1 MKASAKWR
9 ALFQELEPT
18 PGRWRRAARVGL
30 ITALGA
36 GATAAMQITNPLGLT
51 LLFNF
56 ALPEAAFSPPRG
68 IAFVCFAAV
77 FQALGLVLVGALIDS
92 PVVHVTVFILLCLCT
107 TYAIYAVP
115 TLGRLWV
122 WIQVPVVTAFYLAL
136 FIPDGLLWNEAQ
148 AFGAI
153 AIAVAVLLLCNS
165 IVRPQPAELVLANSI
180 AATLTRSGLRLATLI
195 EILLGEVPATDEHPA
210 ASRLGYHLSLLGPAI
225 ASARSAAW
233 PATLLA
239 DVMVAEGIRGQ
250 TDRLAAAALAS
261 ERRPPRA
268 TPAGELRAL
277 GAAIDHRLE
286 RYVANLRG
294 HNAGSAPNA
303 SGTTPDPAG
312 ASSDSDDLAARIARL
327 GTEAPEL
334 AAITAPMLRI
344 CELLEADRIEL
355 PSRQAEVPSEEVEID
370 EPARP
375 RPAVARNF
383 LIRFSTRHTIA
394 LTIAFLIGLWDNN
407 PELHAAI
414 WLLMLGGPPSHGATA
429 RKFTMRAIGASG
441 ALALA
446 ALGTVVIDP
455 NFTSPGPYMA
465 AIFAGTLL
473 MAYIG
478 EGGGILSYLSI
489 GGTAFVIGYGG
500 PGPRADVLGSIWSI
514 WGISLGM
521 IVRAAVSLLW
531 RERASRTL
539 AEQFQAPLT
548 AMLDLM
554 EEGGGPEGKRRR
566 AAAEMATVAGIAIML
581 SVANDAL
588 LEGRGA
594 EIDGDQLVNT
604 LDTLRR
610 LAFAIGNLVGLETG
624 GTAVRAAESA
634 AVRDA
639 IRVRL
644 ESWLQSLRDQ
654 TDSGVVSRAPLRK
667 MVAEAKAP
675 DLHLLPGEEHGDA
688 RGIDTSHGGTAERVI
703 RLTQTLEHQLAA
715 VSLN

>member
-1 MKASAKWR
+1 M
-9 ALFQELEPT
+9 FEELEPT

-36 GATAAMQITNPLGLT
+36 GATAAMQLTNPLGLT

-56 ALPEAAFSPPRG
+56 ALPEAAFSPARG
-68 IAFVCFAAV
+68 VAFVCFAAV
-77 FQALGLVLVGALIDS
+77 FQALGLVLVGALVDS
-92 PVVHVTVFILLCLCT
+92 PVVHVTVFILLCLFT

-136 FIPDGLLWNEAQ
+136 FIPDGLLGNEAQ
-148 AFGAI
+148 AFGAM

-165 IVRPQPAELVLANSI
+165 ILRPEPAESVLANSI
-180 AATLTRSGLRLATLI
+180 AATLTRSGRRFATLI
-195 EILLGEVPATDEHPA
+195 EILLCEVPATDERPV

-225 ASARSAAW
+225 ASARSAVW

-250 TDRLAAAALAS
+250 IDRLAAAALAS
-261 ERRPPRA
+261 ERHPLPA
-268 TPAGELRAL
+268 TSAGELRAL
-277 GAAIDHRLE
+277 EAAINHRLE
-286 RYVANLRG
+286 RYVASLNG
-294 HNAGSAPNA
+294 HRSGRASSASSAMPDIANA
-303 SGTTPDPAG
+303 SVDR
-312 ASSDSDDLAARIARL
+312 DHLAARIRRL
-327 GTEAPEL
+327 GMEAPEL
-334 AAITAPMLRI
+334 AAITAPMARI

-355 PSRQAEVPSEEVEID
+355 PSRQAEVPSEEPEID

-375 RPAVARNF
+375 RSAVARNF

-394 LTIAFLIGLWDNN
+394 LTAAFLIGLWDNS

-446 ALGTVVIDP
+446 ALATVVIDP
-455 NFTSPGPYMA
+455 NFTSLGPYMG

-521 IVRAAVSLLW
+521 IIRAAVSLLW

-548 AMLDLM
+548 AMLELM
-554 EEGGGPEGKRRR
+554 EAGDGPEGRRRR
-566 AAAEMATVAGIAIML
+566 AAAEMATVAGIATML
-581 SVANDAL
+581 TIANDAM

-594 EIDGDQLVNT
+594 EIDGDQLVNA
-604 LDTLRR
+604 LDR
-610 LAFAIGNLVGLETG
+610 
-624 GTAVRAAESA
+624 SA
-634 AVRDA
+634 AG
-639 IRVRL
+639 
-644 ESWLQSLRDQ
+644 LRDREP
-654 TDSGVVSRAPLRK
+654 GVS
-667 MVAEAKAP
+667 
-675 DLHLLPGEEHGDA
+675 
-688 RGIDTSHGGTAERVI
+688 
-703 RLTQTLEHQLAA
+703 
-715 VSLN
+715 

>member
-1 MKASAKWR
+1 MTASDKWR
-9 ALFQELEPT
+9 AFFDELEPV

-56 ALPEAAFSPPRG
+56 ALPEAAFSPARG
-68 IAFVCFAAV
+68 AALVCFAAV
-77 FQALGLVLVGALIDS
+77 FQALGLVLVGALVDS
-92 PVVHVTVFILLCLCT
+92 PVVHVTVFVLLCFFT
-107 TYAIYAVP
+107 TYVIYAVP

-136 FIPDGLLWNEAQ
+136 FIPDGLVWNEAQ
-148 AFGAI
+148 AFGGMV
-153 AIAVAVLLLCNS
+153 IAVAVLLLCNT
-165 IVRPQPAELVLANSI
+165 IVRPEPAESVLADSI
-180 AATLTRSGLRLATLI
+180 AATLTRSGLRLAPLI
-195 EILLGEVPATDEHPA
+195 EILLGEIPATDDRPV
-210 ASRLGYHLSLLGPAI
+210 ASRLRYHLSLLGPAI
-225 ASARSAAW
+225 TSARTVAW

-239 DVMVAEGIRGQ
+239 GLTVAESIRGQ
-250 TDRLAAAALAS
+250 TDRVAAAATAS
-261 ERRPPRA
+261 ERRALSA
-268 TPAGELRAL
+268 TSAGELRAFE
-277 GAAIDHRLE
+277 AAIHHRLE
-286 RYVANLRG
+286 RYVQSFREHRAG
-294 HNAGSAPNA
+294 HAPSASSA
-303 SGTTPDPAG
+303 MPDTAG
-312 ASSDSDDLAARIARL
+312 ASVDSFDLAARIARL
-327 GTEAPEL
+327 GEEAPEL
-334 AAITAPMLRI
+334 AAIAAPMARI
-344 CELLEADRIEL
+344 CELLEANRIEL
-355 PSRQAEVPSEEVEID
+355 PSEETEVPSKETEID
-370 EPARP
+370 KPASL
-375 RPAVARNF
+375 RPAAARNF

-394 LTIAFLIGLWDNN
+394 LTTAFLIGLWDNN
-407 PELHAAI
+407 IALHGAI

-429 RKFTMRAIGASG
+429 RKFTMRTIGASG

-455 NFTSPGPYMA
+455 NFTSLGPYMG

-500 PGPRADVLGSIWSI
+500 PGPRTDVLASIWSI
-514 WGISLGM
+514 WGIGLGM
-521 IVRAAVSLLW
+521 IIRAAVSLLW
-531 RERASRTL
+531 REQASRTL
-539 AEQFQAPLT
+539 AEQFQVPLA
-548 AMLDLM
+548 AMLELLK
-554 EEGGGPEGKRRR
+554 EGGSLEGERRR
-566 AAAEMATVAGIAIML
+566 AAARVATIAGIAMML
-581 SVANDAL
+581 TVANDAM

-594 EIDGDQLVNT
+594 EIDGEHLVNA

-610 LAFAIGNLVGLETG
+610 LAFAIDNLVCFETAG
-624 GTAVRAAESA
+624 AAEGTALT
-634 AVRDA
+634 DT

-675 DLHLLPGEEHGDA
+675 ELHPTLGEKHGA
-688 RGIDTSHGGTAERVI
+688 HRGIDTSYGTAAECAI
-703 RLTQTLEHQLAA
+703 RLMQTLEYQLAA

>member
-1 MKASAKWR
+1 MTASGKWR
-9 ALFQELEPT
+9 GLFEELEPT

-56 ALPEAAFSPPRG
+56 ALPEAAFSPARG
-68 IAFVCFAAV
+68 VAFVCFAAV
-77 FQALGLVLVGALIDS
+77 FQVLGLVLVGALVDS
-92 PVVHVTVFILLCLCT
+92 PVVHVTVFILLCLFT

-136 FIPDGLLWNEAQ
+136 FIPDGLLLNEAQ
-148 AFGAI
+148 AFGAM
-153 AIAVAVLLLCNS
+153 AIAVIVLLLCNS
-165 IVRPQPAELVLANSI
+165 IVRPEPAESALANSI
-180 AATLTRSGLRLATLI
+180 ATTLTRSGLRLATLI
-195 EILLGEVPATDEHPA
+195 EILLCEVPATDDRPV

-225 ASARSAAW
+225 TAARSAAW

-261 ERRPPRA
+261 ERPPPSA
-268 TPAGELRAL
+268 TSVDELRAL
-277 GAAIDHRLE
+277 RAAINHRLE
-286 RYVANLRG
+286 RYVESLRAQRTG
-294 HNAGSAPNA
+294 RAP
-303 SGTTPDPAG
+303 S
-312 ASSDSDDLAARIARL
+312 ASSAMPGTPGALQDADDLAARIARL

-334 AAITAPMLRI
+334 AAITAPMVRI

-355 PSRQAEVPSEEVEID
+355 PSQQAEVPSEEVEID

-394 LTIAFLIGLWDNN
+394 LTAAFLIGLWDNR

-429 RKFTMRAIGASG
+429 RKFTMRAFGASG

-455 NFTSPGPYMA
+455 NFTSPGPYMG

-521 IVRAAVSLLW
+521 IVRAVVSIMW

-554 EEGGGPEGKRRR
+554 EGGDGPEGKRRR
-566 AAAEMATVAGIAIML
+566 AAAEMATVAGIAMML
-581 SVANDAL
+581 TVANDAL

-594 EIDGDQLVNT
+594 EIDGDQLVNA

-610 LAFAIGNLVGLETG
+610 LAFAIGNLARLETAG
-624 GTAVRAAESA
+624 SA
-634 AVRDA
+634 DSPLLADA
-639 IRVRL
+639 IRGRL

-675 DLHLLPGEEHGDA
+675 ELHLLLGEVHSA
-688 RGIDTSHGGTAERVI
+688 SPGIDTSYRAAAARVI
-703 RLTQTLEHQLAA
+703 RLTQKLEFQLAT